1 MSTNEIKNTEKN
13 PLNKGSFIQNN
24 SKSLVFI
31 VAGIAALIVLYVGY
45 QYLYLKPRAEKAASL
60 MFKAEQYATIDSL
73 QQKAIAGDGSL
84 IGLKEIADEY
94 SNTTSA
100 NMANA
105 YLGGLY
111 LKQRNF
117 KEAITHLERYNE
129 TGSEVLDPLIIG
141 LLGDAYSE
149 EKIYDKAAKFYKKAA
164 EKSTNSYT
172 TPLFLKKLALVYEVQ
187 NDFKG
192 AESTYEKIL
201 QDFPESNEASGV
213 EGHIAR
219 VQAKK

>member
-1 MSTNEIKNTEKN
+1 MSTSEIKNTEKT
-13 PLNKGSFIQNN
+13 PLNRGSFLQNN

-31 VAGIAALIVLYVGY
+31 VAGIAALIVLYIGY

-60 MFKAEQYATIDSL
+60 MYKAEQYAAIDSL
-73 QQKAIAGDGSL
+73 QQKAITGDGSL

-94 SNTTSA
+94 SNTASA

-111 LKQRNF
+111 LRQRNF
-117 KEAITHLERYNE
+117 KEAINYLERYSE

-149 EKIYDKAAKFYKKAA
+149 EKIYDKAANFYKKAA

-172 TPLFLKKLALVYEVQ
+172 SPLFLKKLGLVYEVQ
-187 NDFKG
+187 NDFKN
-192 AESTYEKIL
+192 AESAYTKIL
-201 QDFPESNEASGV
+201 NDFPESTEASGI
-213 EGHIAR
+213 EGYIAR
-219 VQAKK
+219 VQAKN

>member
-1 MSTNEIKNTEKN
+1 MSTNEIKNTEKS

-31 VAGIAALIVLYVGY
+31 VAGIAALIVLYIGY
-45 QYLYLKPRAEKAASL
+45 QFLYLKPRAEKAASL

-73 QQKAIAGDGSL
+73 QQKAITGDGSL

-94 SNTTSA
+94 SNTASA

-164 EKSTNSYT
+164 DKSTNSYT

-192 AESTYEKIL
+192 AESAYVRIQE
-201 QDFPESNEASGV
+201 DFPESNEASGI

-219 VQAKK
+219 VQTKK

>member
-1 MSTNEIKNTEKN
+1 MSTNEIKNTEKS
-13 PLNKGSFIQNN
+13 PLNRGSFLQNN

-31 VAGIAALIVLYVGY
+31 VAGIAALIVLYIGY
-45 QYLYLKPRAEKAASL
+45 QYLYLQPRAEKAASL
-60 MFKAEQYATIDSL
+60 MYKAEQYAAIDSL
-73 QQKAIAGDGSL
+73 QQKAITGDGSL

-94 SNTTSA
+94 SNTASA

-111 LKQRNF
+111 LRQRNF
-117 KEAITHLERYNE
+117 KEAITYLEKYSE

-172 TPLFLKKLALVYEVQ
+172 SPLFLKKLGLVYEVQ
-187 NDFKG
+187 NDFAN
-192 AESTYEKIL
+192 AESAYTKIL
-201 QDFPESNEASGV
+201 NDFPESTEASGI

-219 VQAKK
+219 VQAKN

>member
-1 MSTNEIKNTEKN
+1 MSTNEIKNTEKS

-73 QQKAIAGDGSL
+73 QQRAITGDGSL

-94 SNTTSA
+94 SNTASA

-117 KEAITHLERYNE
+117 KEAITHLERYTE

-164 EKSTNSYT
+164 EKSSNSYT

-187 NDFKG
+187 NDFNN
-192 AESTYEKIL
+192 AESAYVRI
-201 QDFPESNEASGV
+201 QDDFPESNEASGI

-219 VQAKK
+219 VQTKK